1 MGAAAPVTPA
11 TPLADVVDADIAAKL
26 AGLDLH
32 TVGQLLFYAPRRYA
46 QAGVVSAD
54 ELPEAGEWITIVGRI
69 TRADL
74 IRMKRR
80 NGQFLKVLVDDDTRV
95 YEASFFNP
103 RYIKHKLQPGARVMM
118 AGKVGLYQ
126 GRVQLAHP
134 EWAVLPDGAD
144 PDVAAVGN
152 SMMSELYAVEQEA
165 REASGDA
172 ASLDDAFDRAILPI
186 YPATKDVQTWVIWRA
201 IRQVLA
207 RLDATGREAVVDAL
221 TYQQRQQRGLLT
233 TDEAW
238 HAMHVPDD
246 MAQID
251 AARQRLR
258 FDEAYAMQLVLAQRA
273 RLDRAETAGA
283 CPHVSG
289 GIEDAFTARLPFTLT
304 DGQTAVLAQ
313 IDDELDR
320 TVPMNR
326 LLQGEVGSGKTL
338 VALLAMLRVVD
349 NGQQCALLA
358 PTEVLAAQHYRT
370 IRTMLG
376 DLGIGGEL
384 GAADVATTI
393 TLVTGSQRTA
403 EKRQSLLDVVTGT
416 SGIVIGTH
424 ALLQE
429 NVEFF
434 DLGFVVVD
442 EQHRFGVEQRD
453 VLRAKSS
460 GGRVP
465 HHLVMTATPIPRT
478 VAMTVFGD
486 LETSVLTELPK
497 GRREISTS
505 VVPMGKHAWMNRVWE
520 RAAEEVAAGRQVY
533 VVCSRI
539 GDETGEKAAK
549 PGGDQR
555 REAIALVD
563 LYDEVVARLP
573 QCRVGMLHGRMPAD
587 EKAAVMDE
595 FTAGELD
602 VLVSTTVIEVGVDV
616 PNATVM
622 VIIDADRFGISQLHQ
637 LRGRVGRGG
646 LPGLCLLVTAAPEGS
661 GAYRRLSAVAATTD
675 GFELARLDLAE
686 RREGDVLGELQSGG
700 SSSLRFLSLL
710 TDAEVIADARELA
723 RTVVDDGFV
732 LDEHLGAAAIVD
744 AVIGSRAAFLD
755 KS

>member
-1 MGAAAPVTPA
+1 VNPAPVVPA
-11 TPLADVVDADIAAKL
+11 SALADVVDADTAAKL
-26 AGLDLH
+26 AGLGLT
-32 TVGQLLFYAPRRYA
+32 TVGQLLFYTPRRYA
-46 QAGVVSAD
+46 QAGVVATD
-54 ELPEAGEWITIVGRI
+54 ELPEAGDWITIVGRI
-69 TRADL
+69 TKADL

-80 NGQFLKVLVDDDTRV
+80 NGQFLKVHVDDDVRV

-103 RYIKHKLQPGARVMM
+103 RFIKSKLRPGARVMM

-126 GRVQLAHP
+126 GRVQLSHP
-134 EWAVLPDGAD
+134 EWAVLPDGTD

-152 SMMSELYAVEQEA
+152 AMMSELYAVEHES
-165 REASGDA
+165 REANGDEPG
-172 ASLDDAFDRAILPI
+172 LDDAFERAILPI
-186 YPATKDVQTWVIWRA
+186 YPATKDVQTWVIWRV
-201 IRQVLA
+201 IRNVLG
-207 RLDATGREAVVDAL
+207 RLAPSADAL
-221 TYQQRQQRGLLT
+221 TSEQRSQRGLRT
-233 TDEAW
+233 TEESLRAI
-238 HAMHVPDD
+238 HLPDD
-246 MAQID
+246 LGEID
-251 AARQRLR
+251 AARERLR
-258 FDEAYAMQLVLAQRA
+258 FDEAYAMQLILAQRA
-273 RLDRAETAGA
+273 RLGRAETARP
-283 CPHVSG
+283 CPRVPG
-289 GIEDAFTARLPFTLT
+289 GLEDALRARLPFTLT
-304 DGQTAVLAQ
+304 AGQESVLAE
-313 IDDELDR
+313 IDGELDR
-320 TVPMNR
+320 TVPMSR

-358 PTEVLAAQHYRT
+358 PTEVLAAQHNRT

-384 GAADVATTI
+384 GAAENATTI

-429 NVEFF
+429 KVEFF
-434 DLGFVVVD
+434 DLGFIVVD

-453 VLRAKSS
+453 VLRAKAA

-486 LETSVLTELPK
+486 LETSVLAELPK
-497 GRREISTS
+497 GRQQISTS
-505 VVPMGKHAWMNRVWE
+505 VVPIGRPAWVDRVWA
-520 RAAEEVAAGRQVY
+520 RAGEEAANGRQVY

-539 GDETGEKAAK
+539 GAEFSEKEPAMEA
-549 PGGDQR
+549 PGNR

-563 LYDEVVARLP
+563 LADDVAARLP
-573 QCRVGMLHGRMPAD
+573 QCRVDMLHGRMPSD
-587 EKAAVMDE
+587 EKAAVMDA

-622 VIIDADRFGISQLHQ
+622 IIVDADRFGISQLHQ

-646 LPGLCLLVTAAPEGS
+646 LPGLCLLVTAVPEGS
-661 GAYRRLSAVAATTD
+661 AAFRRLSAVAATTD

-686 RREGDVLGELQSGG
+686 RREGDVLGALQSGG

-710 TDAEVIADARELA
+710 SDADVIADARGLA
-723 RTVVDDGFV
+723 RSVVDDDFV
-732 LDEHLGAAAIVD
+732 LGDHPGAATIID
-744 AVIGSRAAFLD
+744 AVVGSRADFLD